1 MTDYPQLITQLEQQ
15 SAALEAALSHQEWEL
30 TETLVASRLQL
41 LKLLSSQPPTEPIL
55 LARLK
60 ELAVSI
66 QLSETELVRQI
77 EASQLE
83 VADQLRGLLAGSK
96 ASNIYQQNR

>member
-1 MTDYPQLITQLEQQ
+1 MTDYLQLISQLEQQ
-15 SAALEAALSHQEWEL
+15 SAALEAALLHQEWEQA
-30 TETLVASRLQL
+30 ESLVATRLVVLKALADTPPSDPVL
-41 LKLLSSQPPTEPIL
+41 LT
-55 LARLK
+55 RLK
-60 ELAVSI
+60 QLAATI
-66 QLSETELVRQI
+66 QASEAELVRQI